1 MARKVKCSTQIHL
14 TRTDETLTTKLNIT
28 VIFCCLRSTRHSCW
42 YRLHGLTLAKGISS
56 AILRRAAVPGRRA
69 NTTRVAFPR
78 NFVFCVGDFFERA
91 IYIVASSVR
100 DIDDFAPNVNK
111 QLVHSSAQLS
121 AVTVTWKYC
130 WDLSGRLIW
139 DSLVNGHHKRGQ
151 RTLR

>member
-1 MARKVKCSTQIHL
+1 M
-14 TRTDETLTTKLNIT
+14 
-28 VIFCCLRSTRHSCW
+28 
-42 YRLHGLTLAKGISS
+42 
-56 AILRRAAVPGRRA
+56 RRAAVPGRRA
-69 NTTRVAFPR
+69 NTTRVASPR
-78 NFVFCVGDFFERA
+78 NFVLCVGDFFERA

-151 RTLR
+151 HTLR